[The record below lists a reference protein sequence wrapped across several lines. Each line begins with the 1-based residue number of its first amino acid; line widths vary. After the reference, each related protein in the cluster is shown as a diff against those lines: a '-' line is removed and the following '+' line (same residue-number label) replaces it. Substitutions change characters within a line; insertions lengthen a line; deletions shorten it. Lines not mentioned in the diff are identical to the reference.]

1 MKIIKGGQFMKIN
14 KQEITIILV
23 LFTVFL
29 ACTSEQKQNESSV
42 IMRVESKQPL
52 IFYADLNGDGK
63 DEKVTMINKNPKGR
77 MTILHIIINDDK
89 GKIVF
94 NYILPSREYKDYFGE
109 YYIQKVRYLSILTK
123 NAYRDLVLIYAG
135 ATPPELYILYCQPRR
150 YTEGHKMIEDEKYDV
165 LDTGILLEEFQG

>member
-1 MKIIKGGQFMKIN
+1 MKKIKGGYIMKIN
-14 KQEITIILV
+14 KHFIAILLV
-23 LFTVFL
+23 LFMVFI
-29 ACTSEQKQNESSV
+29 ACIGAQKQNESYS
-42 IMRVESKQPL
+42 IMRVESKPL

-63 DEKVTMINKNPKGR
+63 DEKVTMINKYPKGGKSS
-77 MTILHIIINDDK
+77 LNVIINDDK

-94 NYILPSREYKDYFGE
+94 NYILPSRKYQYHFGE
-109 YYIQKVRYLSILTK
+109 YYIQKVRYLSILK
-123 NAYRDLVLIYAG
+123 ENAYRDLVLIYAG

>member
-1 MKIIKGGQFMKIN
+1 MKIS

-42 IMRVESKQPL
+42 IMRVESEPL

>member
-1 MKIIKGGQFMKIN
+1 MKIS

-42 IMRVESKQPL
+42 IMRVESEPL

-63 DEKVTMINKNPKGR
+63 DEKVTMINKYPKGGVSS
-77 MTILHIIINDDK
+77 LHIIINDDK

>member
-1 MKIIKGGQFMKIN
+1 MKRIKGGQFMKIN

-23 LFTVFL
+23 LFTVFIGCSI
-29 ACTSEQKQNESSV
+29 AQKQNESSS
-42 IMRVESKQPL
+42 IMRVESKPL
-52 IFYADLNGDGK
+52 IFYADLNGDGR
-63 DEKVTMINKNPKGR
+63 DEKVTMINKYPKGG
-77 MTILHIIINDDK
+77 ISSLNIIINDDK
-89 GKIVF
+89 GKIIF

-109 YYIQKVRYLSILTK
+109 YYIQKVRYLSILKK

-135 ATPPELYILYCQPRR
+135 ATPPELYILYCQPRQ

>member
-1 MKIIKGGQFMKIN
+1 MKIS

-29 ACTSEQKQNESSV
+29 ACTSEQKQNEYSV

-63 DEKVTMINKNPKGR
+63 DEKVTMINKYPKGGVSS
-77 MTILHIIINDDK
+77 LHIIINDDK

>member
-1 MKIIKGGQFMKIN
+1 MKIIKGGQFMIIN
-14 KQEITIILV
+14 KRLIIMLSIM
-23 LFTVFL
+23 LIIMES
-29 ACTSEQKQNESSV
+29 CISIKNSEKCSR
-42 IMRVESKQPL
+42 IMEVKLEEPL

-63 DEKVTMINKNPKGR
+63 DEKVTMINKYPKGGVSS
-77 MTILHIIINDDK
+77 LHIIINDDK

>member
-42 IMRVESKQPL
+42 IMRVESEPL

>member
-1 MKIIKGGQFMKIN
+1 MKIIKGGQFMKIS

-29 ACTSEQKQNESSV
+29 ACTSAQKQNESSV

-63 DEKVTMINKNPKGR
+63 DEKVTMINKYPKGGVSSL
-77 MTILHIIINDDK
+77 TITINDVD
-89 GKIVF
+89 GRLLF
-94 NYILPSREYKDYFGE
+94 NYTLQSRIYYDYGGDYF
-109 YYIQKVRYLSILTK
+109 IQKFKYISNVTK

-135 ATPPELYILYCQPRR
+135 SIPPELYILYCQPRR